1 MTFQTGSIEAP
12 TEQAVIVLESGL
24 VVTLDVRLSERYSQK
39 RSVSKSTIETGYKI
53 SDGNVTDMPEIAFE
67 GIITGA
73 SSQTTLARKPF
84 DKEQADAAI
93 ASIDAAFKAEEL
105 ATVYTS
111 FITIP
116 DCVFTLFDV
125 EAAPKQTAYIVKVEA
140 ESIRRVTFA
149 TAQGA
154 PTKTKSPAGKT
165 KVSSGKKTAE
175 SVSQNKAPAV
185 KTDILHF

>member
-1 MTFQTGSIEAP
+1 MTFLTGSIEAP
-12 TEQAVIVLESGL
+12 TEKAVIVLESGL

-67 GIITGA
+67 GIITGV
-73 SSQTTLARKPF
+73 SSLINLPRKPF

-111 FITIP
+111 FITVP

-125 EAAPKQTAYIVKVEA
+125 EATPKQTAYIVKIEA

-154 PTKTKSPAGKT
+154 PTKTSKPAGKA
-165 KVSSGKKTAE
+165 KISSGKKTAE
-175 SVSQNKAPAV
+175 SISTNNAP